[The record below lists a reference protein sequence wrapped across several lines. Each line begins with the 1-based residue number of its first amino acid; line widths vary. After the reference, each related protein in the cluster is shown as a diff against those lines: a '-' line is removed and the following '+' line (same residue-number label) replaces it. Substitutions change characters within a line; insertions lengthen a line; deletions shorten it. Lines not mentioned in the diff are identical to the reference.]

1 MSPAK
6 TGEPIDITFVRETR
20 VGQGNHV
27 SDWGRHWTCTANTM
41 DGLICAAAAAMRA
54 LATIT
59 VATVN
64 FFTFYVLMACV
75 FILRRASKNCTF
87 QHEI

>member
-6 TGEPIDITFVRETR
+6 TDEPIDITFVRETR
-20 VGQGNHV
+20 VGQV

-64 FFTFYVLMACV
+64 FSLFTF
-75 FILRRASKNCTF
+75 
-87 QHEI
+87 